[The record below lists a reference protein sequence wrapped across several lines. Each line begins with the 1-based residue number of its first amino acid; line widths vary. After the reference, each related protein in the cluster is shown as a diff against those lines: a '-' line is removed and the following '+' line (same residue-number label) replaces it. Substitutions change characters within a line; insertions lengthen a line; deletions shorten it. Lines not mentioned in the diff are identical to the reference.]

1 MTIWQRF
8 CDYLMEEYSP
18 HDLSSMDF
26 VIVPN
31 VVRLFVKV
39 EQLNEEEQIELN
51 KLYKEYLYECR
62 LEQIAQDFDTNV

>member
-1 MTIWQRF
+1 
-8 CDYLMEEYSP
+8 MEEYSP

-51 KLYKEYLYECR
+51 KLYKEYLYENR
-62 LEQIAQDFDTNV
+62 LERIAQDFDTNI